1 MRTGATATRETQ
13 AASGQPRCPESSAA
27 PHARCAVPAL
37 EVQHEEHSEITQAK
51 NVSSQWP
58 PRWSGPH
65 EQGDKLPMGENGVTF
80 KAATLMKNHI
90 HLSVQFGNKDW
101 VGVIESKD
109 KEFLKRVYE
118 LLRNCEGQSLKQIG
132 DLEIEET

>member
-1 MRTGATATRETQ
+1 VKLRRQ
-13 AASGQPRCPESSAA
+13 
-27 PHARCAVPAL
+27 
-37 EVQHEEHSEITQAK
+37 K
-51 NVSSQWP
+51 KVSSQWP

-65 EQGDKLPMGENGVTF
+65 EQGEKLPMGD
-80 KAATLMKNHI
+80 I
-90 HLSVQFGNKDW
+90 HLSVQFGNKEW